1 MTELEE
7 RILKA
12 YEEQGN
18 IVEVKTFFD
27 EISTEDMT
35 RSELE
40 LFCTFLAHE
49 FMTKNPIIEV
59 SLKLRENNG

>member
-35 RSELE
+35 RRELE

-49 FMTKNPIIEV
+49 FMGRNPVIEV
-59 SLKLRENNG
+59 SLKIKDES

>member
-35 RSELE
+35 REELE

-49 FMTKNPIIEV
+49 FMAKNPIIEV
-59 SLKLRENNG
+59 SLKIKDEN